1 MRSQHLL
8 LALFS
13 AASSPLASATSPFY
27 TDTQQQ
33 QQQHRQQRPIIDTA
47 AASDFKCDLPPPV
60 TPSDGLPSA
69 ADLFSS
75 PDAVRKQVERHTAL
89 VRVPSICYD
98 DLGDFDKDD
107 RWRVFYDLHDVLKK
121 TYPVFHARAE
131 LVKVNT
137 FGLVYTLR
145 GTDPS
150 LKPILLAAH
159 QDVVPVADA
168 ATWTHPPFSAHFD
181 GEWMWGRGV
190 SDDKNSFTALLS
202 ALETLLSQQPAATP
216 GGRAS
221 SSSSSSSSSGGGD
234 GGQWAPTRTIILASG
249 FDEECSGAR
258 GAGHIA
264 VHLQRLWGNDSM
276 ALVLDEGGM
285 GLQLL
290 QDEDD
295 DGRRTRTLYALP
307 AVTEK
312 GHVDI
317 WLDLHVTGGHS
328 SVPFPHT
335 GIGIVSEMVV
345 ALESRPYDP
354 ELTTASPLY
363 EHMVCQAR
371 YSPGAQPRVTELLE
385 SGDLDALAAEL
396 VAVDR
401 PTHYRLAT
409 SQSVDYFQAGQKIN
423 AMPEKVRVGVNYRV
437 APQNSIPEIQHNVVA
452 YVSGIAEKYGIAVKA
467 FEGDDDYEEYA
478 RHAATS
484 GNLGRRT
491 EKPYDDDA
499 VKPLYDVDYNG
510 TLYLSRTQAT
520 LPAPLSPTKG
530 PVWDLFSG
538 TLQSSFAFDGG
549 KVVPVGELMTGNTD
563 TRHYLNLS
571 PNVYRFVPIRSG
583 ATVNAH
589 TIDERIQISAHMEI
603 LRFYYDLIRNFD
615 AAKI

>member
-1 MRSQHLL
+1 MRSQTL
-8 LALFS
+8 LALLSTS
-13 AASSPLASATSPFY
+13 ALTSATSPFY
-27 TDTQQQ
+27 TE
-33 QQQHRQQRPIIDTA
+33 QQHPFVG
-47 AASDFKCDLPPPV
+47 AASDFKCDLPPAV
-60 TPSDGLPSA
+60 SPSDGLPSA
-69 ADLFSS
+69 KDLFTS
-75 PDAVRKQVERHTAL
+75 PEAVRKQVERHAAL

-98 DLGDFDKDD
+98 DLGDFDTDK
-107 RWRVFYDLHDVLKK
+107 RWDVFYELHDVLKK

-131 LVKVNT
+131 FVKVNT

-150 LKPILLAAH
+150 LKPLLLAAH

-168 ATWTHPPFSAHFD
+168 ATWTYPPFSAHFD

-202 ALETLLSQQPAATP
+202 ALETLLSQP
-216 GGRAS
+216 GPGA
-221 SSSSSSSSSGGGD
+221 G
-234 GGQWAPTRTIILASG
+234 WTPTRTIILASG
-249 FDEECSGAR
+249 FDEECSGRR

-264 VHLQRLWGNDSM
+264 THLQQIWGNDSM

-285 GLQLL
+285 GLQQL
-290 QDEDD
+290 DE
-295 DGRRTRTLYALP
+295 GTLYALP
-307 AVTEK
+307 AVMEK

-345 ALESRPYDP
+345 ALEAHPYSP
-354 ELTTASPLY
+354 KLTTQSPLY

-371 YSPGAQPRVTELLE
+371 YSPDAQPRVTELLE
-385 SGDLDALAAEL
+385 QGDLDALAAEL
-396 VAVDR
+396 VAIDR
-401 PTHYRLAT
+401 PTHYRLQT

-423 AMPEKVRVGVNYRV
+423 AMPEKIRVGVNYRV
-437 APQNSIPEIQHNVVA
+437 APQNSVPEIQHNVVS
-452 YVSGIAEKYGIAVKA
+452 YVTGIAEKYGITIKA
-467 FEGDDDYEEYA
+467 FEGDGDYEEYA
-478 RHAATS
+478 QQKGRDS
-484 GNLGRRT
+484 GSV
-491 EKPYDDDA
+491 EKLDDA
-499 VKPLYDVDYNG
+499 VKPLYEVDYNG

-563 TRHYLNLS
+563 TRHYLSLTR
-571 PNVYRFVPIRSG
+571 NVYRFVPIRNG
-583 ATVNAH
+583 ATINAH
-589 TIDERIQISAHMEI
+589 TIDERIKISAHMEI

-615 AAKI
+615 AADV

>member
-1 MRSQHLL
+1 MRSQSLL
-8 LALFS
+8 TLLSTTALT
-13 AASSPLASATSPFY
+13 SATSPFY
-27 TDTQQQ
+27 TE
-33 QQQHRQQRPIIDTA
+33 QQHPFVG
-47 AASDFKCDLPPPV
+47 AASDFKCDLPPAV

-69 ADLFSS
+69 KDLFTS
-75 PDAVRKQVERHTAL
+75 PEAVRKQVERHAAL

-98 DLGDFDKDD
+98 DLGDFDTDK
-107 RWRVFYDLHDVLKK
+107 RWDVFYELHDVLKK

-150 LKPILLAAH
+150 LKPLLLAAH

-168 ATWTHPPFSAHFD
+168 ATWTYPPFSAHFD

-202 ALETLLSQQPAATP
+202 ALETLLSQP
-216 GGRAS
+216 GPGA
-221 SSSSSSSSSGGGD
+221 G
-234 GGQWAPTRTIILASG
+234 WTPTRTIILASG
-249 FDEECSGAR
+249 FDEECSGQR

-264 VHLQRLWGNDSM
+264 THLQQTWGNDSM

-285 GLQLL
+285 GLQQL
-290 QDEDD
+290 D
-295 DGRRTRTLYALP
+295 DGTLYALP
-307 AVTEK
+307 AVMEK

-345 ALESRPYDP
+345 ALESHPYSP
-354 ELTTASPLY
+354 KLTTSSPLY

-371 YSPGAQPRVTELLE
+371 YSPDAQPRITELLE
-385 SGDLDALAAEL
+385 EGDLDALVAEL
-396 VAVDR
+396 VAIDR
-401 PTHYRLAT
+401 PTHYRLQT

-423 AMPEKVRVGVNYRV
+423 AMPEKIRVGVNYRV
-437 APQNSIPEIQHNVVA
+437 APQNSIPEIQHNVVS
-452 YVSGIAEKYGIAVKA
+452 YISGIAEKYGITVKA
-467 FEGDDDYEEYA
+467 FEGDQDYEEYTQ
-478 RHAATS
+478 RH
-484 GNLGRRT
+484 GRDLGSV
-491 EKPYDDDA
+491 KKLDDA
-499 VKPLYDVDYNG
+499 VKPLYEVDYNG

-538 TLQSSFAFDGG
+538 TLQSTFAFDGG

-563 TRHYLNLS
+563 TRHYLSLTR
-571 PNVYRFVPIRSG
+571 NVYRFVPIRNG
-583 ATVNAH
+583 ATINAH
-589 TIDERIQISAHMEI
+589 TIDERIKISAHMEI

-615 AAKI
+615 AADV

>member
-1 MRSQHLL
+1 MRSQPLL
-8 LALFS
+8 TLLSTS
-13 AASSPLASATSPFY
+13 ALASATSPFY
-27 TDTQQQ
+27 TE
-33 QQQHRQQRPIIDTA
+33 QQHPFA
-47 AASDFKCDLPPPV
+47 GAASDFKCDLPPAV
-60 TPSDGLPSA
+60 FPSDGLPA
-69 ADLFSS
+69 AKDLFTS
-75 PDAVRKQVERHTAL
+75 PEAVRRQVERHAAL

-98 DLGDFDKDD
+98 DLGDFDTDK
-107 RWRVFYDLHDVLKK
+107 RWDVFYELHDVLKK

-150 LKPILLAAH
+150 LKPLLLAAH

-168 ATWTHPPFSAHFD
+168 ATWTYPPFSAHFD

-202 ALETLLSQQPAATP
+202 ALETLLSQP
-216 GGRAS
+216 GPGA
-221 SSSSSSSSSGGGD
+221 G
-234 GGQWAPTRTIILASG
+234 WTPTRTIILASG
-249 FDEECSGAR
+249 FDEECSGRR

-264 VHLQRLWGNDSM
+264 THLQQTWGNDSM

-285 GLQLL
+285 GLQQL
-290 QDEDD
+290 D
-295 DGRRTRTLYALP
+295 DGTLYALP
-307 AVTEK
+307 AVMEK

-345 ALESRPYDP
+345 ALEAHPYSP
-354 ELTTASPLY
+354 KLTTRSPLY

-371 YSPGAQPRVTELLE
+371 YSPDAQPR
-385 SGDLDALAAEL
+385 
-396 VAVDR
+396 
-401 PTHYRLAT
+401 T

-437 APQNSIPEIQHNVVA
+437 APQNSVPEIQHNVVS
-452 YVSGIAEKYGIAVKA
+452 YVTGIAEKYGITIKA
-467 FEGDDDYEEYA
+467 FEGDEDYEEYA
-478 RHAATS
+478 QRH
-484 GNLGRRT
+484 GRDSRSV
-491 EKPYDDDA
+491 KLDDA
-499 VKPLYDVDYNG
+499 VKPLYEVDYNG

-549 KVVPVGELMTGNTD
+549 RVVPVGELMTGNTD
-563 TRHYLNLS
+563 TRHYLSLTR
-571 PNVYRFVPIRSG
+571 NVYRFVPIRNG
-583 ATVNAH
+583 ATINAH
-589 TIDERIQISAHMEI
+589 TIDERIKISAHMEI

-615 AAKI
+615 AADV

>member
-27 TDTQQQ
+27 TDNEQQ
-33 QQQHRQQRPIIDTA
+33 RQRPIVD

-75 PDAVRKQVERHTAL
+75 PDAVRKQVERHAAL

-168 ATWTHPPFSAHFD
+168 ATWTYPPFSAHFD

-202 ALETLLSQQPAATP
+202 ALETLLSQPAAP
-216 GGRAS
+216 GSAS
-221 SSSSSSSSSGGGD
+221 SSSSSSAAGS

-290 QDEDD
+290 D
-295 DGRRTRTLYALP
+295 DGRTLYALP

-345 ALESRPYDP
+345 ALESRPYSP
-354 ELTTASPLY
+354 KLTTSSPLY

-371 YSPGAQPRVTELLE
+371 YSPDAQPRVTELLE

-396 VAVDR
+396 VTIDR
-401 PTHYRLAT
+401 PTHYRLQT

-437 APQNSIPEIQHNVVA
+437 APQNSVPEIQHNVVA
-452 YVSGIAEKYGIAVKA
+452 YVSGIAEKYGITVKA
-467 FEGDDDYEEYA
+467 FEGDDDYKEYA
-478 RHAATS
+478 RQHATS
-484 GNLGRRT
+484 DLGRI
-491 EKPYDDDA
+491 EKPYDA

-530 PVWDLFSG
+530 PIWDLFSG

-563 TRHYLNLS
+563 TRHYLNLT
-571 PNVYRFVPIRSG
+571 PNVYRFVPIRNG
-583 ATVNAH
+583 ATINAH
-589 TIDERIQISAHMEI
+589 TIDERIKISAHMEI

-615 AAKI
+615 AAKV